1 MLVIP
6 DRKNI
11 HLERTIKNRNPWQV
25 ACCRLASSPSPPPHT
40 GRFSATAVAT
50 SFVDYCSEEEG
61 EEEEEEEERK
71 AAMARVRA
79 YTASRSPSPRA
90 TEGRARRSDVSLRIG
105 GEMNSVPLPRV
116 HA

>member
-1 MLVIP
+1 MLAIS

-11 HLERTIKNRNPWQV
+11 HLERTIKNRNPWRV
-25 ACCRLASSPSPPPHT
+25 ACCCLLSLPSPPPPHT
-40 GRFSATAVAT
+40 GRFSAAAVAT

-61 EEEEEEEERK
+61 EERK

-90 TEGRARRSDVSLRIG
+90 MEGRARRSDVSLRIG